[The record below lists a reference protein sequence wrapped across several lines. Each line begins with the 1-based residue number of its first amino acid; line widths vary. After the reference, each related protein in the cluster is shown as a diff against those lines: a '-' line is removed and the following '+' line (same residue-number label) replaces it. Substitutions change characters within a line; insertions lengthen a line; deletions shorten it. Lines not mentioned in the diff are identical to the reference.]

1 MSLCIY
7 ILAGGLGKRM
17 KSPIPKVL
25 HKINE
30 YSLLGN
36 IINKII
42 NNIDIDIFVV
52 TGKYHLIIKYQLE
65 EELGIK
71 EQKINYINQSE
82 SLGTG
87 HALQC
92 GYSNISSYKGVI
104 VLNGDVP
111 FIDIDTLKNV
121 ISNSNNDCMLGIC
134 KMEFLRP
141 EWRGHGRIVMN
152 ENKEILRIVEEKDC
166 NDAEREITTI
176 NGGMYY
182 FNMNILE
189 KYIHKLNSNN
199 KQNEYYITD
208 YIDLFVKNNYKVN
221 PIYLTENEI
230 LNVNTPEQLLLAKS
244 ILN

>member
-1 MSLCIY
+1 MNVCVY

-17 KSPIPKVL
+17 KSAIPKVL

-36 IINKII
+36 IINKIYT
-42 NNIDIDIFVV
+42 NIDVDIFVV
-52 TGKYHLIIKYQLE
+52 TGKYHSIIKSQLE
-65 EELGIK
+65 NELGENEK
-71 EQKINYINQSE
+71 KINYVNQSE

-92 GYSNISSYKGVI
+92 GYSTISNYDGVI

-111 FIDIDTLKNV
+111 FININTLKNV

-152 ENKEILRIVEEKDC
+152 DNEEILRIVEEKDC
-166 NDAEREITTI
+166 NDEEREITTI

-182 FNMNILE
+182 FNMNILG

-208 YIDLFVKNNYKVN
+208 YIDIFVKNNYIVS

-230 LNVNTPEQLLLAKS
+230 LNVNTPEQLQLAKS